1 MSKTKKTCQIEA
13 IEQQEDLSINNVDI
27 IELNNNQSEI
37 AEAEIFDQTID
48 AYVPRYKILQNCIV
62 CNFGHKI
69 GDVITKD
76 QLLKCLFN
84 DGMIINFINTKHIAL
99 Y

>member
-1 MSKTKKTCQIEA
+1 MSKTKKTYQPEA
-13 IEQQEDLSINNVDI
+13 INQQEDLNIDNINTV
-27 IELNNNQSEI
+27 ELSNNQPEVTQI
-37 AEAEIFDQTID
+37 QVFNQMID
-48 AYVPRYKILQNCIV
+48 RSISRYKILQNCII